1 MIQPL
6 KIHQKFTDGLN
17 QYLAMIDDLN
27 DPRAQLAIR
36 GASIEREYQAGPG
49 ISLSPPEAIKVKC
62 ANLPLAY
69 LFESVLNT
77 LLPDIKKKL
86 LRHFDGPHAMYT
98 RDWQSAVI
106 DDAKHWGMIPKEYA
120 LELQCT
126 INYVTS
132 RL

>member
-1 MIQPL
+1 MIPPL

-49 ISLSPPEAIKVKC
+49 ISLSPPEAIKVRC
-62 ANLPLAY
+62 ANLPLAF
-69 LFESVLNT
+69 LFEAALNAIGI
-77 LLPDIKKKL
+77 DAKKKL

-98 RDWQSAVI
+98 REWQAAVI
-106 DDAKHWGMIPKEYA
+106 ADADHWRIPPGKYA
-120 LELQCT
+120 EDLQKS
-126 INYVTS
+126 IDNVTA

>member
-1 MIQPL
+1 MIPPL
-6 KIHQKFTDGLN
+6 KIHQKFTDGLT

-49 ISLSPPEAIKVKC
+49 ISLSPPEAIKVRC
-62 ANLPLAY
+62 ANLPLAH
-69 LFESVLNT
+69 LFEAALNAIGT
-77 LLPDIKKKL
+77 YAKKKL

-98 RDWQSAVI
+98 RDWQQAANADSEY
-106 DDAKHWGMIPKEYA
+106 WGMLTLAYVS
-120 LELQCT
+120 ELQKS
-126 INYVTS
+126 IDNVTA